1 MLAKISKG
9 DATTFFCYGGTY
21 ICLLVPGNASLQNL
35 LYEAEA
41 FCHLVDVVIQSI
53 HQAENESYPLIVSWF
68 HGGYVSFHRGEG
80 NSLAFY
86 GSADR

>member
-1 MLAKISKG
+1 MFKLDKG
-9 DATTFFCYGGTY
+9 AVPIPPPPCHVCWPKSVRATTFFSYGGTY

-53 HQAENESYPLIVSWF
+53 HQAENESYPLIVS
-68 HGGYVSFHRGEG
+68 
-80 NSLAFY
+80 
-86 GSADR
+86 